1 MSFAAIQDQTI
12 PLRLLRQLLVRK
24 RIPNGLLF
32 WGPDGVGKGL
42 TAREFAKAV
51 NCREAEG
58 DACGRCLA
66 CQKADHG
73 NHPDIHTVAPTKK
86 SRTIRVEHI
95 EDIIELASLR
105 PYEGNWRVFIIHE
118 ADRMNAS
125 AQNHLLKTLEEP
137 LGKSVFVLVTQYPQ
151 ILLPTIRSRCQRVRF
166 GALRPETVR
175 ELLEQHRGVSRE
187 DAEAIA
193 ALSGGQMTRALDLV
207 DSEKRAVVLDVV
219 SRLAQGE
226 DPLSL
231 SEEFGSYLSTQ
242 KAQIE
247 AAAKKQFAPE
257 DPKSLSKED
266 REELKAEQEAF
277 SEAVYRRAILDHLY
291 LFETWYRDA
300 LVFSATGQLDRVLN
314 RDQQAQLESAGTKD
328 PFETLTAIGRARL
341 YLERFLSEDRVFRDL
356 FFALAG
362 HATAAPVTRA

>member
-1 MSFAAIQDQTI
+1 MSFATIKDQTI
-12 PLRLLRQLLVRK
+12 PLRLLRQALVRN

-42 TAREFAKAV
+42 TARVFAKAV
-51 NCREAEG
+51 NCREAPG
-58 DACGRCLA
+58 DACDKCLA
-66 CQKADHG
+66 CQKAEHG

-95 EDIIELASLR
+95 EEMIELASLR
-105 PYEGNWRVFIIHE
+105 PYEGAWRVFIVHE
-118 ADRMNAS
+118 ADRMNAPS
-125 AQNHLLKTLEEP
+125 QNHLLKTLEEP
-137 LGKSVFVLVTQYPQ
+137 LGKSVFILITQYPQ

-175 ELLEQHRGVSRE
+175 ALLEEHRGVSPA
-187 DAEAIA
+187 DADAIA

-207 DSEKRAVVLDVV
+207 DSEKRPVVLDVV
-219 SRLAQGE
+219 NRLAQGE
-226 DPLSL
+226 DPLGL
-231 SEEFGSYLSTQ
+231 SEEFGSYLNTQ

-257 DPKSLSKED
+257 DPKSLTKED
-266 REELKAEQEAF
+266 REELKAEMEAF
-277 SEAVYRRAILDHLY
+277 IEAVHRRAILEHLY

-314 RDQQAQLESAGTKD
+314 RDQQGQLESAGTKN
-328 PFETLTAIGRARL
+328 PFETLNAISKARL

-362 HATAAPVTRA
+362 HEMSVPATRA